1 MIWLYKAKN
10 WIVAHKNWLVL
21 VGLFILSYVL
31 GRRSNQNYLEMANL
45 AKDQYKKENEELERL
60 QKAKQV
66 RDKRAE
72 QKAKAVKA
80 ALEVEKE
87 NKVLEIGTGSGYQ
100 AAVLGIL
107 AKEVYSIEIVDPLCE
122 QSRKLLKK
130 RD

>member
-21 VGLFILSYVL
+21 VGLFVLSYVL

-66 RDKRAE
+66 RDKRAD
-72 QKAKAVKA
+72 QKAKAVKV
-80 ALEVEKE
+80 ALEAEKE
-87 NKVLEIGTGSGYQ
+87 KRLKELEKQ
-100 AAVLGIL
+100 
-107 AKEVYSIEIVDPLCE
+107 KVDPDEVFQLIGV
-122 QSRKLLKK
+122 KK
-130 RD
+130 SENNK

>member
-1 MIWLYKAKN
+1 MYIAKFKA
-10 WIVAHKNWLVL
+10 WIKAHWNWLVL

-31 GRRSNQNYLEMANL
+31 GKKANRNYLEMANL

-72 QKAKAVKA
+72 QKTKAVKA

-87 NKVLEIGTGSGYQ
+87 KRLKELEKQ
-100 AAVLGIL
+100 KANPDDVFKDLGIT
-107 AKEVYSIEIVDPLCE
+107 
-122 QSRKLLKK
+122 KK
-130 RD
+130 

>member
-21 VGLFILSYVL
+21 VGLFIFSYVL

-60 QKAKQV
+60 QKAKQT

-87 NKVLEIGTGSGYQ
+87 KRLKELEDHKADPDNIFED
-100 AAVLGIL
+100 LGIT
-107 AKEVYSIEIVDPLCE
+107 
-122 QSRKLLKK
+122 KK
-130 RD
+130 